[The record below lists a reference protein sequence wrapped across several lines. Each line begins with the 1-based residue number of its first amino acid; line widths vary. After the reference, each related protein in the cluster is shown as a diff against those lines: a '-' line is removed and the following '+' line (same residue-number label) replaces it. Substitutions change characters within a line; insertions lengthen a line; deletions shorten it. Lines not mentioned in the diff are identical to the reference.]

1 MASTDEAPQR
11 DVRAIWENQRVFHG
25 HTSTFKEMK
34 LNYTRNAS
42 KGVHNFLGLEDQR
55 FLRGESSHGMLPRKQ
70 TRDGPLGIVGAI
82 EFGDIETVETKLD
95 EGTSPNQAN
104 SVRPCLQNHSFIHTK
119 GGETLLHVAV
129 LHQHLRIVQLLIER
143 GADVRA
149 RTPWRPTPL
158 FQDHTLLQY
167 AYDTAS
173 DGATPLH
180 YACALSNIHLVK
192 VLVAAGAEIDCGINE
207 MCGSPLV
214 WALRAPERPVD
225 VVKLLLTLGASPHC
239 LDMECNSTIAM
250 AVLWWSEPDA
260 FDKVQELVALF
271 VAAGVDIQLKN
282 TCGWTA
288 WDVATSER
296 VKTFLQTK
304 FGAASGRYES
314 IEHFGNLERERN
326 EGQPW
331 LKPLYR
337 RPPVVNPAQVSTEAS
352 IQG

>member
-34 LNYTRNAS
+34 VDYTRNAS

-82 EFGDIETVETKLD
+82 EFGDIETVETKLH

-104 SVRPCLQNHSFIHTK
+104 SVRPCLQNHSFIHAK

-337 RPPVVNPAQVSTEAS
+337 RPPVVNRAQVSTEAS

>member
-1 MASTDEAPQR
+1 MGCCHVCCPQFPDTISLIETQGSKREMARSALSGTEPSKR
-11 DVRAIWENQRVFHG
+11 TIELNSRAR
-25 HTSTFKEMK
+25 
-34 LNYTRNAS
+34 
-42 KGVHNFLGLEDQR
+42 
-55 FLRGESSHGMLPRKQ
+55 
-70 TRDGPLGIVGAI
+70 AI
-82 EFGDIETVETKLD
+82 EFGDIETVETKLH

-104 SVRPCLQNHSFIHTK
+104 S

-337 RPPVVNPAQVSTEAS
+337 RPPVVNRAQVSTEAS

>member
-34 LNYTRNAS
+34 VDYTRNAS
-42 KGVHNFLGLEDQR
+42 KGVHGSKREMARSALSGTEPSKRTIELNSR
-55 FLRGESSHGMLPRKQ
+55 AR
-70 TRDGPLGIVGAI
+70 AI
-82 EFGDIETVETKLD
+82 EFGDIETVETKLH

-104 SVRPCLQNHSFIHTK
+104 S

-337 RPPVVNPAQVSTEAS
+337 RPPVVNRAQVSTEAS